1 VEAEPPVT
9 ARRLVIGEDDVQ
21 ASIRSR
27 AAQAGQPASLE
38 VASLL
43 RLLAEASEVRHAVE
57 VGSSGGV
64 TGGWLMA
71 GMGARGV
78 LTSIESDSHQHTLA
92 SAAYADLGVGDRVR
106 AILGDAATVLGRL
119 SDDQYDLVLLQGP
132 EVSRHL
138 VAAERLLRD
147 GGLLVV
153 RGVDAADG
161 AAVLEAISGQDR
173 WMATVLPLD
182 GGLLLARL
190 GAAEP
195 TG

>member
-1 VEAEPPVT
+1 MDAEPPST

-27 AAQAGQPASLE
+27 AAQAGQPASVE
-38 VASLL
+38 VAALL
-43 RLLAEASEVRHAVE
+43 RVLAESGEVRHAVE

-64 TGGWLMA
+64 TGGWLML

-92 SAAYADLGVGDRVR
+92 GAAYADLGIGDRVR
-106 AILGDAATVLGRL
+106 AILGDPGTVLGRL

-132 EVSRHL
+132 DIAQHL
-138 VAAERLLRD
+138 AAAERLLRD

-153 RGVDAADG
+153 RGVDTADG
-161 AAVLEAISGQDR
+161 LAVLEDISGQAH
-173 WMATVLPLD
+173 WTATVLPVD
-182 GGLLLARL
+182 GGLLVARL
-190 GAAEP
+190 RKDDAD
-195 TG
+195 

>member
-9 ARRLVIGEDDVQ
+9 ARRLVIGESDVQ

-27 AAQAGQPASLE
+27 AAQVGQPASLE

-43 RLLAEASEVRHAVE
+43 RLLAESSEVRHAVE

-106 AILGDAATVLGRL
+106 AILGDAATVLERL

-132 EVSRHL
+132 EVGRHL
-138 VAAERLLRD
+138 EAAERLLRD

-153 RGVDAADG
+153 RGVDTGDG
-161 AAVLEAISGQDR
+161 VAVLDAISGQDK

-190 GAAEP
+190 RTSESAG
-195 TG
+195 